1 MMNMPSNTASQGAA
15 QAGKAGRPL
24 RECGELVDLH
34 LHSTFSDGTR
44 TPEELCRMARK
55 AGVGTLALCD
65 HDTTAGWQAMAQAA
79 QREGLRLIPGVE
91 VSTGES
97 GNVHVLGYGRQLFAE
112 GMQAFLHRVASDRA
126 SRAASILDKLGE
138 LGHAVPEEVR
148 LSLLQ
153 NPGVGRPHIAR
164 ALIDMGVVN
173 TVKQAFDRLL
183 ARGRPAYV
191 PRQLPSTAEA
201 IRTMRSFG
209 VTPVLAH
216 PLQMELDWPAMT
228 ALIAEWQGAGLM
240 GLEAYH
246 SSVHAQDARRL
257 DSLARSMGLL
267 VTGGSDY
274 HGDPAST
281 VHIGRLPAGWPG
293 RAEDL
298 SALIKAIQE

>member
-15 QAGKAGRPL
+15 HAGKAGRPL
-24 RECGELVDLH
+24 RECTADLH
-34 LHSTFSDGTR
+34 LHSTFSDGTK
-44 TPEELCRMARK
+44 TPAELCRMARR
-55 AGVGTLALCD
+55 AGVETLALCD
-65 HDTTAGWQAMAQAA
+65 HDTTAGQPDMAQAA
-79 QREGLRLIPGVE
+79 RGEGLVLLPGVE

-97 GNVHVLGYGRQLFAE
+97 GSVHVLGYGEGLFDP
-112 GMQAFLHRVASDRA
+112 GMQAFLHQVASDRV
-126 SRAASILDKLGE
+126 SRAERMLDRLDE
-138 LGHAVPEEVR
+138 LGFSVPQDAR
-148 LSLLQ
+148 LALLQ

-191 PRQLPSTAEA
+191 PRQLPTTAEA
-201 IRTMRSFG
+201 IRTMRRLK
-209 VTPVLAH
+209 VAPVLAH
-216 PLQMELDWPAMT
+216 PLEMGLEWPALT
-228 ALIAEWQGAGLM
+228 ALITEWKNEGLM

-281 VHIGRLPAGWPG
+281 VHIGRLPAGWPN

-298 SALIKAIQE
+298 SALMKAIQG

>member
-1 MMNMPSNTASQGAA
+1 
-15 QAGKAGRPL
+15 
-24 RECGELVDLH
+24 
-34 LHSTFSDGTR
+34 
-44 TPEELCRMARK
+44 
-55 AGVGTLALCD
+55 
-65 HDTTAGWQAMAQAA
+65 
-79 QREGLRLIPGVE
+79 
-91 VSTGES
+91 
-97 GNVHVLGYGRQLFAE
+97 
-112 GMQAFLHRVASDRA
+112 MQAFLHQVASDRV
-126 SRAASILDKLGE
+126 SRAERMLDRLDE
-138 LGHAVPEEVR
+138 LGFSVPQDAR
-148 LSLLQ
+148 LALLQ

-201 IRTMRSFG
+201 IRTMRRLK

-216 PLQMELDWPAMT
+216 PLEMGLEWPALT
-228 ALIAEWQGAGLM
+228 ALITEWKNEGLM

-246 SSVHAQDARRL
+246 SSVRAQDARRL

-281 VHIGRLPAGWPG
+281 VHIGRLPAGWPN

-298 SALIKAIQE
+298 SALMKAIQG